1 MKKFFL
7 SVLISALVIA
17 GTITAYNV
25 ISFMQLRRDEPMLY
39 EAITDPEKL
48 SGELQKQYEAESEV
62 LKIGNEQY
70 EALSSLIDLQTEEE
84 S

>member
-17 GTITAYNV
+17 GTITAFNV

-48 SGELQKQYEAESEV
+48 EGELQKQYEAESEV